1 MAEYTVECK
10 AVGWCG
16 SYSTKELAENRKAQ
30 LDFHNPECSPH
41 TIEENPQPKQD
52 GEQMAV
58 RLKIDE
64 LFPVEF
70 DYDTAKS
77 VLDKMILIAKRD
89 GRNLFI
95 SFQGEKERE

>member
-1 MAEYTVECK
+1 
-10 AVGWCG
+10 
-16 SYSTKELAENRKAQ
+16 
-30 LDFHNPECSPH
+30 
-41 TIEENPQPKQD
+41 
-52 GEQMAV
+52 MAV

-95 SFQGEKERE
+95 SIQEEKEPDAEGRK